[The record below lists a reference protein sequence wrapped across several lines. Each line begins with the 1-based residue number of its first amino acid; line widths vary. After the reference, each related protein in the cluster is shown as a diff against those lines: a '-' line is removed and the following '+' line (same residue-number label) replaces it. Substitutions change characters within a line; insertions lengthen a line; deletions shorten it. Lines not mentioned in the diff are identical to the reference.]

1 MIVCHCRGISDQ
13 QIRRLVED
21 GATSARE
28 VARASGAGL
37 RCGGCRVNLKEV
49 VDQLLAREL
58 EKSGQVLP
66 ASIEV
71 VLPTI
76 RAAS

>member
-1 MIVCHCRGISDQ
+1 MIVCHCRGISDHE
-13 QIRRLVED
+13 IHRLVEG

-37 RCGGCRVNLKEV
+37 RCGGCRGNLKQV
-49 VDQLLAREL
+49 VKQALAREFD
-58 EKSGQVLP
+58 KAGQTLP
-66 ASIEV
+66 ASAEV
-71 VLPTI
+71 LLPTI